1 MTDYI
6 YLLGYLRRLCRNY
19 KKKDFHSATIGTD
32 EHGVVHISAVD
43 NDYLSLDYQKST
55 EWFNIVDRPQVIC
68 YLLYSWGF
76 HLDTY
81 SM

>member
-6 YLLGYLRRLCRNY
+6 YLLGYLRRLCRNHR
-19 KKKDFHSATIGTD
+19 KKDFHSATIETD
-32 EHGVVHISAVD
+32 KYGRVFISAVD

-55 EWFNIVDRPQVIC
+55 EWFNIVDRPQSIC
-68 YLLYSWGF
+68 DLLNSWGF
-76 HLDTY
+76 HLNTY